1 MSSSVASSAAMFT
14 VTPTVTLTPPAAE
27 ARACAPERRVGF
39 SVVADAD
46 PGTLPRIL
54 ELVAKRGLVPE
65 ALSSLLAGDTLVVEM
80 EVTGLPK
87 AESDHIGNCLR
98 QIPMV
103 ARVTMAERA
112 PTEMAVRSVGDLLVA
127 AE

>member
-1 MSSSVASSAAMFT
+1 MSSSAVSSAAT
-14 VTPTVTLTPPAAE
+14 STVTLTPPAAE

-54 ELVAKRGLVPE
+54 ELVAKRGLVPD

-80 EVTGLPK
+80 EVVGLPK

-112 PTEMAVRSVGDLLVA
+112 PAERVVRSAGDLLVA